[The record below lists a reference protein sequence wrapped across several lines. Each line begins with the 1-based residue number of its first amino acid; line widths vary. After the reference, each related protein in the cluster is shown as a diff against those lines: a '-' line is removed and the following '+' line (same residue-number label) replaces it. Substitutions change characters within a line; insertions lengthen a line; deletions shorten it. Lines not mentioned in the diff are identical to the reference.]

1 MKDFLSAPERALR
14 LSSRRLATPVWPSA
28 LQPRQWWYVAPS
40 PRSPVGTEAE
50 GPWTREHLQRAIQG
64 GVVESTRMVWS
75 PGMESW
81 APAGHQD
88 EFAFEFAPPPLP
100 AA

>member
-1 MKDFLSAPERALR
+1 MSVLTLSRSAREHAPSWR
-14 LSSRRLATPVWPSA
+14 SSIR
-28 LQPRQWWYVAPS
+28 PRQWWYVAPPAGS
-40 PRSPVGTEAE
+40 PKGIAAE
-50 GPWTREHLQRAIQG
+50 GPWTRDFLHQAIQN
-64 GVVESTRMVWS
+64 GVIESTRMVWS

-88 EFAFEFAPPPLP
+88 EFAFDFSPPPLP